1 MVYTI
6 YNKSVLSNEG
16 DNNMTNKVLVNGT
29 VYTGETKIDNGYVRF
44 NQEILAVGK
53 MEDFV
58 QEEKDE
64 VVDISGEIIVPGF
77 IDIHSHGGYG
87 IDNMDANPEKI
98 NQMIEQMF
106 QEGITSYFSTTMTQ
120 SYENIEASLKGIAK
134 AAETNPVIQGIH
146 VEGPFISA
154 VFKGAQPEEYIRI
167 PDAETMKKWDEI
179 SGGRVRLVTY
189 APETSDATEFEKVC
203 QENDIVLS
211 AGHTNATR
219 EQMKQSKAK
228 HITHLYNAQRGLH
241 HREPGV
247 TGHAFLDEDTYV
259 EVIADGFHI
268 HPEMVKMAYKMKG
281 PERIAI
287 ITDAMRAKGMPDGES
302 ELGGQ
307 KVIVKDKQARLES
320 GSLAGSVLEFQD
332 AFKNIMEFTGCSI
345 EDAVKMSSVNQARE
359 FNLTKKG
366 ILSPRKDADMVLL
379 SQELTVQQT
388 ISYGKVVYTKEKG
401 AI

>member
-1 MVYTI
+1 
-6 YNKSVLSNEG
+6 
-16 DNNMTNKVLVNGT
+16 MTNKVFVNGN
-29 VYTGETKIDNGYVRF
+29 VYTGETKIDNGFVRF
-44 NQEILAVGK
+44 NKEILAVGR
-53 MEDFV
+53 MEDFT
-58 QEEKDE
+58 QEAEE
-64 VVDISGEIIVPGF
+64 ELIDISGEIIVPGF
-77 IDIHSHGGYG
+77 IDVHSHGGYG
-87 IDNMDANPEKI
+87 SDNMDADPEKI
-98 NQMIEQMF
+98 NQMIQQMY
-106 QEGITSYFSTTMTQ
+106 QEGITSYFPTTMTQ
-120 SYENIEASLKGIAK
+120 SYENIEAALKGIAE

-189 APETSDATEFEKVC
+189 APETSDASEFEKIC

-219 EQMKQSKAK
+219 EEMKQSKAR

-268 HPEMVKMAYKMKG
+268 HPEMVKMAYMMKG
-281 PERIAI
+281 PDRVEI

-320 GSLAGSVLEFQD
+320 GNLAGSVLEFQD
-332 AFKNIMEFTGCSI
+332 AFKNIMEFTGCSV

-359 FNLTKKG
+359 FGLTQKG
-366 ILSPRKDADMVLL
+366 ILSAGKDADMVVL
-379 SQELTVQQT
+379 SQDFNVLQTV
-388 ISYGKVVYTKEKG
+388 SYGEIVYKK
-401 AI
+401 